1 MSFIPVGWLF
11 EIISHEFPFLT
22 EIFYFENLYCFRVM
36 DNLKTEVIQIFD
48 DDEIP
53 VLVKKEANETP
64 LLKSPEIPDS
74 NRKYMS
80 SKASCKVGF

>member
-1 MSFIPVGWLF
+1 
-11 EIISHEFPFLT
+11 
-22 EIFYFENLYCFRVM
+22 M

-80 SKASCKVGF
+80 AKAPCKVGF